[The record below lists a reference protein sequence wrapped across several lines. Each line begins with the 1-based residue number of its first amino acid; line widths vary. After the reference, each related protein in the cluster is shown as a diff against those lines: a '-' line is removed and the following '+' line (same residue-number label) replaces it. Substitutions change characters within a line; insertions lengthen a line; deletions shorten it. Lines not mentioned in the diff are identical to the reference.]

1 MDFEFF
7 TRHLQSALGKSLPGT
22 DAQWE
27 MASSDRMIKNFP
39 RKKRSDSKLA
49 AVLILLYP
57 VNNKICTLF
66 IQRPVYDGV
75 HSGQISF
82 PGGKMEKEDRGLTD
96 TAIREACEEVGL
108 CRDKLQILGSL
119 TPLFIPV
126 SNIEVSP
133 VVAYCKTRPSFIPD
147 SNEVVSLIE
156 AALANFTSPGIVK
169 EKAMT
174 VRDEVI
180 DVKYYDYEGIV
191 IWGATAMILH
201 ELLLIMKRN
210 GLLPALVNPHP

>member
-1 MDFEFF
+1 MNEDNFSG
-7 TRHLQSALGKSLPGT
+7 RLRAALRKPLPGT
-22 DAQWE
+22 DVQWE

-39 RKKRSDSKLA
+39 RKKRSDSRLA

-108 CRDKLQILGSL
+108 CRDRLDILGSL

-133 VVAYCKTRPSFIPD
+133 VIAFSNIHPSFTPD
-147 SNEVVSLIE
+147 DQEVVDLIE
-156 AALANFTSPGIVK
+156 APLAGFFKPGIVQ
-169 EKAMT
+169 EKPMI
-174 VRDEVI
+174 VRDEQL
-180 DVKYYDYEGIV
+180 DMKYYNYNGRV

-201 ELLLIMKRN
+201 ELLVIIKN
-210 GLLPALVNPHP
+210 NNISVG

>member
-1 MDFEFF
+1 MDFELF
-7 TRHLQSALGKSLPGT
+7 TRDLQAALGKPLPGT
-22 DAQWE
+22 DIQWE
-27 MASSDRMIKNFP
+27 MASSDRMNKNFP

-82 PGGKMEKEDRGLTD
+82 PGGKMEKEDSGLTD

-108 CRDKLQILGSL
+108 CRDKLDILGSL

-133 VVAYCKTRPSFIPD
+133 IIAFCKIHPSFTPDDIEVVA
-147 SNEVVSLIE
+147 LIE
-156 AALANFTSPGIVK
+156 APLAGFFKPGIVQ
-169 EKAMT
+169 EKPMI
-174 VRDEVI
+174 VRD
-180 DVKYYDYEGIV
+180 DQFDMKYYNYNGKV

-201 ELLLIMKRN
+201 ELLVIIKN
-210 GLLPALVNPHP
+210 NNISVG

>member
-1 MDFEFF
+1 MNLECFATD
-7 TRHLQSALGKSLPGT
+7 LQDALGKALPGT
-22 DAQWE
+22 DVQWE

-39 RKKRSDSKLA
+39 RKKRSDSTLA

-75 HSGQISF
+75 HSGQVSF

-108 CRDKLQILGSL
+108 CSDDLDILGSL
-119 TPLFIPV
+119 TPLYIPV

-147 SNEVVSLIE
+147 SQEVVSLIE
-156 AALANFTSPGIVK
+156 APLAEFFKPGIVR
-169 EKAMT
+169 EKAMI
-174 VRDEVI
+174 VRDEQL
-180 DVKYYDYEGIV
+180 DMKYYNYNGKV

-201 ELLLIMKRN
+201 ELLVIIKRGN
-210 GLLPALVNPHP
+210 ILVV

>member
-1 MDFEFF
+1 
-7 TRHLQSALGKSLPGT
+7 T
-22 DAQWE
+22 DVQWE

-39 RKKRSDSKLA
+39 REKRSDSKLA

-57 VNNKICTLF
+57 VKNKICTLF

-108 CRDKLQILGSL
+108 CRDRLHILGSL

-133 VVAYCKTRPSFIPD
+133 VIAFCNIHPSFTPD
-147 SNEVVSLIE
+147 DQEVVALIE
-156 AALANFTSPGIVK
+156 APLADFFKPGVVQ
-169 EKAMT
+169 EKPMI
-174 VRDEVI
+174 VRDGQL
-180 DVKYYDYEGIV
+180 DMKYYNYNGRV

-201 ELLLIMKRN
+201 ELLVIIKQEKIFT
-210 GLLPALVNPHP
+210 A

>member
-1 MDFEFF
+1 MDFELF
-7 TRHLQSALGKSLPGT
+7 TRDLQAALGKPLPGT
-22 DAQWE
+22 DIQWE

-57 VNNKICTLF
+57 VNNKIFTLF

-82 PGGKMEKEDRGLTD
+82 PGGKMEEEDRGLTD

-108 CRDKLQILGSL
+108 CRDKLDILGSL

-133 VVAYCKTRPSFIPD
+133 IIAFCKIHPSFTPD
-147 SNEVVSLIE
+147 DQEVVDLIE
-156 AALANFTSPGIVK
+156 VPLAGFFKPGIVQ
-169 EKAMT
+169 EKPMI
-174 VRDEVI
+174 VRDEQL
-180 DVKYYDYEGIV
+180 DMKYYNYNGKV

-201 ELLLIMKRN
+201 ELLVIIEN
-210 GLLPALVNPHP
+210 YNISVG